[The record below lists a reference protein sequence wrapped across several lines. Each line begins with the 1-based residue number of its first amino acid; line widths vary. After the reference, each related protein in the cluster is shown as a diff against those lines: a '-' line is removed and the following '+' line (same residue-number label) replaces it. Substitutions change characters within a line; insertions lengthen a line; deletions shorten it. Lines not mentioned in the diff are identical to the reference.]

1 MYLSCFI
8 LRYVPRFGNGLEGRS
23 KVSSKNL
30 RILIYGHLNHIHIH
44 GGIFWVKTRK
54 IYQFSTCTELTY
66 LSSSATMVNFPRGPQ
81 AWRRPQMVFFI
92 FISFLYWKT
101 NSREKSQL
109 CKKRE
114 CSWYPGWT
122 TQNAPGLMTTGS
134 DSILTTRDEVTL
146 GSVLQKKIKSA
157 EWKRKKEKKS
167 LMSEIYIVQAF
178 PPINFG
184 SPWVF
189 PGKFNLRVS
198 EPFTLNSPRRR
209 CFVRVI
215 CCPRSPLNLVHKGF
229 LGKRLFFFFLEMK
242 LCFSRLKGTWKWTLN
257 SELLRRKT
265 ERGSSFRFPTQGAL
279 VLATSQ

>member
-8 LRYVPRFGNGLEGRS
+8 LRYVPRLGNGVEGRS
-23 KVSSKNL
+23 KVSSKHL
-30 RILIYGHLNHIHIH
+30 RILIYGHLNHIPIR
-44 GGIFWVKTRK
+44 GGIFGVKTRQ
-54 IYQFSTCTELTY
+54 IYQFSTCEKLTY
-66 LSSSATMVNFPRGPQ
+66 LSSSATGVNFRGGPH
-81 AWRRPQMVFFI
+81 AWRRPQMVFLI

-109 CKKRE
+109 CKKKRE
-114 CSWYPGWT
+114 RSWYPGWT

-146 GSVLQKKIKSA
+146 GSVLQKKIKPA
-157 EWKRKKEKKS
+157 EWKKKRRRKKS

-178 PPINFG
+178 PPINFA

-215 CCPRSPLNLVHKGF
+215 CCPRSPLNLVRKGI
-229 LGKRLFFFFLEMK
+229 FFFYESD
-242 LCFSRLKGTWKWTLN
+242 CFSFSLKWNYASPDWK
-257 SELLRRKT
+257 
-265 ERGSSFRFPTQGAL
+265 ERGNEP
-279 VLATSQ
+279 

>member
-1 MYLSCFI
+1 MAASTTFISTVVFSELKHGRFTSFQHARSSHICLQVLQWWTCTGGPKLGADLRLCFLFLYLSYI
-8 LRYVPRFGNGLEGRS
+8 ERQIVEREA
-23 KVSSKNL
+23 SSVK
-30 RILIYGHLNHIHIH
+30 RGSAADTP
-44 GGIFWVKTRK
+44 GG
-54 IYQFSTCTELTY
+54 
-66 LSSSATMVNFPRGPQ
+66 
-81 AWRRPQMVFFI
+81 
-92 FISFLYWKT
+92 
-101 NSREKSQL
+101 
-109 CKKRE
+109 
-114 CSWYPGWT
+114 T

-157 EWKRKKEKKS
+157 EWKKKKKS

-209 CFVRVI
+209 CFIRVI
-215 CCPRSPLNLVHKGF
+215 CCPRSPLNLVRKDF
-229 LGKRLFFFFLEMK
+229 LWKRLFFLEMK

-257 SELLRRKT
+257 SELLRPKT
-265 ERGSSFRFPTQGAL
+265 ESGSSFRFPTQGVL
-279 VLATSQ
+279 VLATSQERVRLKRHRFIPPWRAK